1 MVAYDD
7 TEQTTKVR
15 SLFNTATLL
24 NTRCDLALEHHAHRH
39 DCMKAYVVGSSQ

>member
-15 SLFNTATLL
+15 NLFNTATLL
-24 NTRCDLALEHHAHRH
+24 NTRCDLALGITRTDTIA
-39 DCMKAYVVGSSQ
+39 